1 MLNREQALAL
11 VLRRL
16 AALGR
21 ELGKPALQNADEQ
34 TRLFGETAALDSIGL
49 VTLIAD
55 LEEDIRVATGKTV
68 TLADEKA
75 MSRLTSPFRRVDLL
89 AEYVVEIVACPSSWR
104 GTPKPFRRVCFWTSP
119 SRADAFR

>member
-1 MLNREQALAL
+1 MLTHEQSLKI
-11 VLRRL
+11 VLHRL
-16 AALGR
+16 AALGQ
-21 ELGKPALQNADEQ
+21 ELGKPELIQPDEQ

-55 LEEDIRVATGKTV
+55 LEEDIRVATGKNV

-89 AEYVVEIVACPSSWR
+89 AEHIVEVVNR
-104 GTPKPFRRVCFWTSP
+104 
-119 SRADAFR
+119 

>member
-1 MLNREQALAL
+1 MLTQEQALAII
-11 VLRRL
+11 LRRL

-21 ELGKPALQNADEQ
+21 ELGKPALEQADGQ

-55 LEEDIRVATGKTV
+55 LEEDIRIATGKTV

-89 AEYVVEIVACPSSWR
+89 AEYVVEIVAR
-104 GTPKPFRRVCFWTSP
+104 
-119 SRADAFR
+119 

>member
-1 MLNREQALAL
+1 MNREKARTLIL
-11 VLRRL
+11 HRL

-21 ELGKPALQNADEQ
+21 ELGKPGLEQADAS

-55 LEEDIRVATGKTV
+55 LEEDIRVATGKTL

-75 MSRLTSPFRRVDLL
+75 MSRLTSPFRSVDHL
-89 AEYVVEIVACPSSWR
+89 AEHIVRITA
-104 GTPKPFRRVCFWTSP
+104 
-119 SRADAFR
+119 

>member
-21 ELGKPALQNADEQ
+21 ELGKPVLEQADEQ
-34 TRLFGETAALDSIGL
+34 TRLFGEAAALDSIGL

-89 AEYVVEIVACPSSWR
+89 AEYVVEIVGR
-104 GTPKPFRRVCFWTSP
+104 
-119 SRADAFR
+119 

>member
-1 MLNREQALAL
+1 MNREKALTL

-21 ELGKPALQNADEQ
+21 ELGKPALEQADAS
-34 TRLFGETAALDSIGL
+34 TRLFGEAAALDSIGL

-55 LEEDIRVATGKTV
+55 LEEDIRVTTGKTV

-75 MSRLTSPFRRVDLL
+75 MSRLTSPFRSVDLL
-89 AEYVVEIVACPSSWR
+89 ADYIVHITA
-104 GTPKPFRRVCFWTSP
+104 
-119 SRADAFR
+119 

>member
-1 MLNREQALAL
+1 MTSDQALAL
-11 VLRRL
+11 VLQRL

-21 ELGKPALQNADEQ
+21 ELGKPALEQADAS
-34 TRLFGETAALDSIGL
+34 TRLFGESAQLDSIGL

-55 LEEDIRVATGKTV
+55 LEEDIRVATGLTV

-89 AEYVVEIVACPSSWR
+89 AEYVAEVANR
-104 GTPKPFRRVCFWTSP
+104 
-119 SRADAFR
+119 

>member
-1 MLNREQALAL
+1 MLTHEPALTL
-11 VLRRL
+11 ILHRL

-21 ELGKPALQNADEQ
+21 ELGKPALEQADGQ

-55 LEEDIRVATGKTV
+55 LEEDIRVATGKMV

-89 AEYVVEIVACPSSWR
+89 AEYVVEITNR
-104 GTPKPFRRVCFWTSP
+104 
-119 SRADAFR
+119 

>member
-1 MLNREQALAL
+1 MLNRDQALAL

-21 ELGKPALQNADEQ
+21 ELGKPAPQNADGQ
-34 TRLFGETAALDSIGL
+34 TRLFGEAAALDSIGL

-75 MSRLTSPFRRVDLL
+75 MSRLTSPFRSVDLL
-89 AEYVVEIVACPSSWR
+89 AEYVVEVANR
-104 GTPKPFRRVCFWTSP
+104 
-119 SRADAFR
+119 

>member
-1 MLNREQALAL
+1 MTREQALAL
-11 VLRRL
+11 VLSRL

-21 ELGKPALQNADEQ
+21 ELGKSALQKADEQ
-34 TRLFGETAALDSIGL
+34 TCLFGEAAALDSIGL

-75 MSRLTSPFRRVDLL
+75 MSRLTSPFRSVELL
-89 AEYVVEIVACPSSWR
+89 AEYI
-104 GTPKPFRRVCFWTSP
+104 TSVTSAP
-119 SRADAFR
+119 ELST

>member
-1 MLNREQALAL
+1 
-11 VLRRL
+11 
-16 AALGR
+16 
-21 ELGKPALQNADEQ
+21 
-34 TRLFGETAALDSIGL
+34 LDSIGL

-89 AEYVVEIVACPSSWR
+89 AEYVVEVANR
-104 GTPKPFRRVCFWTSP
+104 
-119 SRADAFR
+119 

>member
-1 MLNREQALAL
+1 MNLTIMLNREQALAL
-11 VLRRL
+11 ILRRL

-21 ELGKPALQNADEQ
+21 ELDKPALEQADAS
-34 TRLFGETAALDSIGL
+34 TRLFGEAAALDSIGL

-68 TLADEKA
+68 VLADEKA

-89 AEYVVEIVACPSSWR
+89 AEYVAEV
-104 GTPKPFRRVCFWTSP
+104 TS
-119 SRADAFR
+119 R

>member
-1 MLNREQALAL
+1 MLNRDQALAL

-21 ELGKPALQNADEQ
+21 ELGKPALQTADEQ
-34 TRLFGETAALDSIGL
+34 TRLFGEAAALDSIGR
-49 VTLIAD
+49 VTLVAD
-55 LEEDIRVATGKTV
+55 LEEDIRVAPGKTV

-89 AEYVVEIVACPSSWR
+89 AEYVVEVTR
-104 GTPKPFRRVCFWTSP
+104 N
-119 SRADAFR
+119 

>member
-1 MLNREQALAL
+1 MTPEQAQIL

-16 AALGR
+16 SLLGR
-21 ELGKPALQNADEQ
+21 ELKNPALEQADGQ

-49 VTLIAD
+49 VTLIVD

-89 AEYVVEIVACPSSWR
+89 AEYVVEVANR
-104 GTPKPFRRVCFWTSP
+104 
-119 SRADAFR
+119 